1 MSIEWERRLR
11 QLEARVDDLLRTLQ
25 APAAAQAPVAEGDA
39 PANEVKQRR
48 RDANGRFVR

>member
-11 QLEARVDDLLRTLQ
+11 QLEARVDDLLRSLQ
-25 APAAAQAPVAEGDA
+25 TPPAANEPAAVADA
-39 PANEVKQRR
+39 PADEVKQRR